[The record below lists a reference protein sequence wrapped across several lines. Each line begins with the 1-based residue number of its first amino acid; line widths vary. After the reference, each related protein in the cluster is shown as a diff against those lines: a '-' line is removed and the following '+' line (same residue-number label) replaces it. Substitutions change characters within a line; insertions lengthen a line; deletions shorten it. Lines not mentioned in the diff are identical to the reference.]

1 MTSADFILETV
12 EKFYAKATT
21 DFLIGY
27 HFRHITD
34 FDTHIPRIATF
45 WDIQLLGAPTRS
57 LNEPFDVIN
66 KHMPLM
72 IKPGEVGRWVVLFK
86 EVLDQQKKTHPDFED
101 LIEKWFL
108 KLEFF
113 REKFLSIERLYP
125 KNF

>member
-1 MTSADFILETV
+1 MKPEEFILNTV

-34 FDTHIPRIATF
+34 FETHIPRIASF

-57 LNEPFDVIN
+57 LEAPFDVIN
-66 KHMPLM
+66 KHIPLM

-86 EVLDQQKKTHPDFED
+86 EALLEQEKIHPDFLEM
-101 LIEKWFL
+101 IQKWHI

-113 REKFLSIERLYP
+113 REKFLSIEKLYP

>member
-1 MTSADFILETV
+1 MNDADFVLQTI

-34 FDTHIPRIATF
+34 FNTHIPRIAAF
-45 WDIQLLGAPTRS
+45 WDIQLFGSTQRHLDS
-57 LNEPFDVIN
+57 PFDVIN
-66 KHMPLM
+66 KHIPLM
-72 IKPGEVGRWVVLFK
+72 IKPGEVGRWIVLFTETLK
-86 EVLDQQKKTHPDFED
+86 EQERSSPEKMV
-101 LIEKWFL
+101 LIERWYP

-113 REKFLSIERLYP
+113 RAKFLSIEKLYP

>member
-1 MTSADFILETV
+1 MSASEFILKTV

-34 FDTHIPRIATF
+34 FDSHIPRIATF
-45 WDIQLLGAPTRS
+45 WDIQLLGAPSRP
-57 LNEPFDVIN
+57 LDEPFDVIN
-66 KHMPLM
+66 KHIPLM

-86 EVLDQQKKTHPDFED
+86 EVLNEEKYHSPQYLD

-113 REKFLSIERLYP
+113 REKFLSIEKLYP

>member
-1 MTSADFILETV
+1 MKTEEFILETV
-12 EKFYAKATT
+12 ENFYAKATT

-34 FDTHIPRIATF
+34 FETHIPRIATF
-45 WDIQLLGAPTRS
+45 WDIQLLGAPSRPLT
-57 LNEPFDVIN
+57 EPFDVIN

-86 EVLDQQKKTHPDFED
+86 QTLEEQGRQYPEFLELIQK
-101 LIEKWFL
+101 WMM

-113 REKFLSIERLYP
+113 REKFLTIEKLYP